1 MPILTSPLQ
10 ESPVIQQLVLEEGSG
25 YWAICR
31 ELEHAGILSSRG
43 KKTWHTSNI
52 VNLCANTTCIGGT
65 AGLARPGRTARSRR
79 SPRPTASSPLPRLAS
94 SRTPSGSPCKR

>member
-1 MPILTSPLQ
+1 MGMAHLFPWPDNDWHR
-10 ESPVIQQLVLEEGSG
+10 PMFEEYRSFGLG
-25 YWAICR
+25 HGKD
-31 ELEHAGILSSRG
+31 LHAGILSSRG

-79 SPRPTASSPLPRLAS
+79 SPRPTA
-94 SRTPSGSPCKR
+94 